1 MDTSRGHTER
11 GAPLFRV
18 VRGEPGPEE
27 LAALTA
33 VLLARTAGPAAEPAP
48 ATSAPG
54 RRGPRRRGRY
64 TAPGAWR
71 RTA

>member
-1 MDTSRGHTER
+1 MGHTEQ

-33 VLLARTAGPAAEPAP
+33 VLLARAAGPGADPSPAP
-48 ATSAPG
+48 SAPA

>member
-33 VLLARTAGPAAEPAP
+33 VLLARTAGPAEPAP